1 VHRELAPVPPVFERI
16 KLTPQFIEDNEDIV
30 FYKNYAGVAKYIPV
44 EEGGNV
50 SDSGVDMT
58 ESK

>member
-1 VHRELAPVPPVFERI
+1 MHRKLSPSFPLWKRI